1 MSQPLLFSLIDKAI
15 YDYNLISDN
24 DRLLIAASGGK
35 DSTSLVEY
43 FANRA
48 RRPDCNFTFKAVH
61 IETEITKPLNENLQK
76 LFLTWNVEAE
86 NIKVDVISRL
96 KPRRKMNC
104 FWCSTQRRTELIN
117 YALSNNFNKIVLGH
131 HMDDILETLLMNMLE
146 KAQLSTMPPFLQYE
160 KYPFAIIRPLCYVQE
175 KIIIEHAE
183 KAGYIS
189 ETCTCSFQENSMRK
203 NARTKLEELTEGS
216 SIKKTHLFNSL
227 KNIFPDYL
235 P

>member
-160 KYPFAIIRPLCYVQE
+160 KYPVAIIRPLCYVQE

-189 ETCTCSFQENSMRK
+189 ATCTCSFQDNSMR
-203 NARTKLEELTEGS
+203 NSART
-216 SIKKTHLFNSL
+216 
-227 KNIFPDYL
+227 
-235 P
+235 

>member
-86 NIKVDVISRL
+86 NIKEAFHFYSMPENIRDVI
-96 KPRRKMNC
+96 
-104 FWCSTQRRTELIN
+104 
-117 YALSNNFNKIVLGH
+117 
-131 HMDDILETLLMNMLE
+131 
-146 KAQLSTMPPFLQYE
+146 AQKCIQKQLQD
-160 KYPFAIIRPLCYVQE
+160 KR
-175 KIIIEHAE
+175 
-183 KAGYIS
+183 
-189 ETCTCSFQENSMRK
+189 
-203 NARTKLEELTEGS
+203 
-216 SIKKTHLFNSL
+216 NSL
-227 KNIFPDYL
+227 NSNF
-235 P
+235 

>member
-146 KAQLSTMPPFLQYE
+146 KAQLSTMPPFL
-160 KYPFAIIRPLCYVQE
+160 
-175 KIIIEHAE
+175 
-183 KAGYIS
+183 
-189 ETCTCSFQENSMRK
+189 T
-203 NARTKLEELTEGS
+203 
-216 SIKKTHLFNSL
+216 
-227 KNIFPDYL
+227 
-235 P
+235 